1 MLSKRPRRG
10 SIRYSIR
17 YRIQS
22 PELTKESRHKVGLKS
37 RRLRTKITPKPVPRS
52 LTEEGSVRGRSLH
65 HLPDQPGTRISLCS
79 CSLRR
84 TDPYFS
90 KVVFVFVETDRPGFF
105 KPIFQVE
112 SGNEVSLT
120 LIINDQTLEV
130 RLIGII
136 N

>member
-1 MLSKRPRRG
+1 MLSKQIEIRG

-84 TDPYFS
+84 TDPDFS
-90 KVVFVFVETDRPGFF
+90 VNVSSQIT
-105 KPIFQVE
+105 
-112 SGNEVSLT
+112 GNEVSLT